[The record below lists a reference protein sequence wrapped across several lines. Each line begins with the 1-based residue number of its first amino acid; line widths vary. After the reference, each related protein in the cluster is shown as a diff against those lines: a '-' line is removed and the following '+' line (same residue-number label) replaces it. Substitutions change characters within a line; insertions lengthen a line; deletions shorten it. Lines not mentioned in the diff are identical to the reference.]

1 MSYRS
6 GLCLVVACALT
17 FTVSAQSRIPT
28 PESVVGFVPGAEHKL
43 ATYDQTIDY
52 FKKLDAASDYMQLV
66 EAGTSTQGRTY
77 YFALISKPSNLKKV
91 DRYREIARRL
101 SRPEGLTE
109 AQAMALAKEGKPLV
123 HIDGGLHSTEVA
135 GPQHTL
141 QLAYDL
147 LAKQNDPQ
155 IARILDN
162 VVLMLWPTINPDGH
176 QMVADWYM
184 KNAGTANET
193 LPRLYQE
200 YVGHD
205 NNRDAY
211 MLNMIESRV
220 MEHAWRQWEPQIIYV
235 QHQSSPFPTR
245 IWLPPFA
252 EPIATHAPYLM
263 SREVNTIGMQI
274 AQGLEERNMV
284 GATHMGT
291 GYDAWYAGY
300 IDYAPMFKNIAS
312 FWTETQLAGL
322 ANTREYTLQ
331 NYPQEYKDL
340 RPQALYAS
348 PWEPGK
354 WSLRDAVE
362 YMEVASLSVLD
373 YAAKYKENVLLN
385 RYRSGQ
391 RQIEEHRRKGPYAY
405 FIPQAQRDTPT
416 AVELLRRLAFA
427 GIRVSQLTA
436 PVTAEGES
444 FPAGTWVIPT
454 DQEYIALAREV
465 LDPQQY
471 PDLREF
477 EGGPP
482 EQPYDAAGW
491 TLPMTMGVK
500 VVTATKP
507 LSAAD
512 RANMRVLAADEP
524 FVIKPTP
531 YNASKTDAVF
541 FDSVPGVGFE
551 TSPMAAAI
559 VPPDSRITGSGP
571 YLAIDPAQTNAF
583 RAINAILRAGGSVGR
598 ASNGGYVLSF
608 NDDEV
613 MTNVVRNLRV
623 DAARTADA
631 GTALRKPRIALFE
644 PPNSMDAGWTKWVLE
659 RFGFQFASV
668 TTADITGNL
677 GDKFD
682 VLIVGDEARGILPG
696 GGFGRAPAPTP
707 EDDARVKT
715 LDAFV
720 RSGGTLV
727 AMSRGAVAAVDQLKL
742 PVKNALAGLNRQQ
755 FFANG
760 SVLRVKTD
768 PSQPVM
774 AGMPQE
780 ADIFVLGSPAFETGE
795 GFDGAVLATYPA
807 DGALLRSGYLLGERY
822 LRNKAAALDVKVGSG
837 RVILLGFRPQWRGQ
851 PFGSFRVLFNS
862 ILR

>member
-1 MSYRS
+1 MHFRRA
-6 GLCLVVACALT
+6 LVATVLVAASVSL
-17 FTVSAQSRIPT
+17 SAQSRIPT
-28 PESVVGFVPGAEHKL
+28 PESVIGFKPGAEQKL
-43 ATYDQTIDY
+43 ATYEQTIEY

-77 YFALISKPSNLKKV
+77 YFALISTPKNLKKV

-101 SRPEGLTE
+101 SKPEGLTE
-109 AQAMALAKEGKPLV
+109 AQALALAHDGKPLV

-141 QLAYDL
+141 LLAYDL
-147 LAKQNDPQ
+147 LSKKDDPQ

-184 KNAGTANET
+184 KNIGTPNES

-300 IDYAPMFKNIAS
+300 IDYTPMFKNIAS
-312 FWTETQLAGL
+312 FWTETQSAGL
-322 ANTREYTLQ
+322 ANTRDYKLE
-331 NYPQEYKDL
+331 NYPAEYKDL

-348 PWEPGK
+348 PWQPGK
-354 WSLRDAVE
+354 WTLRDAVD

-373 YAAKYKENVLLN
+373 YAAKNKENVLLN
-385 RYRSGQ
+385 RYRSGK
-391 RQIEEHRRKGPYAY
+391 RQIEDHREHGPFAY

-436 PVTAEGES
+436 PVTAEGET
-444 FPAGTWVIPT
+444 FPVGTWVIPT

-465 LDPQQY
+465 LDPQVY

-491 TLPMTMGVK
+491 TLPMTMGVR

-507 LSAAD
+507 IGAGD
-512 RANMRVLAADEP
+512 RANMNVLAPDAP

-531 YNASKTDAVF
+531 YNAVKTDATV
-541 FDSVPGVGFE
+541 FDSVPGAGFD
-551 TSPMAAAI
+551 TNPMAAAI
-559 VPPDSRITGSGP
+559 VPPSTPISGSGAN
-571 YLAIDPAQTNAF
+571 LSVDPAETNAF
-583 RAINAILRAGGSVGR
+583 RAINAAWKGGATVSRADDH
-598 ASNGGYVLSF
+598 YVISGL
-608 NDDEV
+608 N
-613 MTNVVRNLRV
+613 
-623 DAARTADA
+623 DAAMTELTKSLAIKAAKVGAA
-631 GTALRKPRIALFE
+631 GTAIRKPRIALFE

-659 RFGFQFASV
+659 RYGFEFISI
-668 TTADITGNL
+668 TTADIAGQL
-677 GDKFD
+677 KDRID
-682 VLIVGDEARGILPG
+682 VLVIGDEARGVLPG

-707 EDDARVKT
+707 EDEARIKT
-715 LDAFV
+715 LEDFV
-720 RSGGTLV
+720 SAGGTLV
-727 AMSRGAVAAVDQLKL
+727 TTGRSTVAAIDQLKL
-742 PVKNALAGLNRQQ
+742 PVKNVLAGLTRQQ

-760 SVLRVKTD
+760 SVLHVITD
-768 PSQPVM
+768 PAQPVM
-774 AGMPQE
+774 AGMPKD
-780 ADIFVLGSPAFETGE
+780 ADVFVLGSPAFETTE
-795 GFDGAVLATYPA
+795 GFSGAVLATYPA
-807 DGALLRSGYLLGERY
+807 EGSPLRSGYLLGEKY
-822 LRNKAAALDVKVGSG
+822 LQGKAAAVEVNHGNGK
-837 RVILLGFRPQWRGQ
+837 VILIGFRPQWRGQ

-862 ILR
+862 LLR